1 MNRAFTLIELLI
13 VIAIVG
19 ILASV
24 MVPTIGSGRAV
35 AQTALCQTNQR
46 QLVFGAHSYR
56 NDYQAY
62 PPVVVSMQVHWD
74 DASILWHYVGDAEE
88 RMLCPEHDDPNYS
101 TTGYNYNAM
110 LGDEYQLGSGI
121 TVKGIAVS
129 DCAHPASCA
138 MFGDGH
144 DNKFMRAT
152 GSNIS
157 IRCGGRQSFRHHG
170 ATVVGWLDGHVSTQ
184 EKKFNNNCSEEKLV
198 GFLSVD
204 NAAYDPRIM
213 RLP

>member
-1 MNRAFTLIELLI
+1 VNRAFTLIELLI

-24 MVPTIGSGRAV
+24 MVPTIGGGHAV
-35 AQTALCQTNQR
+35 AQTALCQANQR

-56 NDYQAY
+56 NDHQKH
-62 PPVVVSMQVHWD
+62 PPAVVSMQVHWD
-74 DASILWHYVGDAEE
+74 DESILWHYLGDAEV
-88 RMLCPEHDDPNYS
+88 RMACPEHDDSQYS
-101 TTGYNYNAM
+101 TTGYNYNTI
-110 LGDEYQLGSGI
+110 LGDEHQLGSGI
-121 TVKGIAVS
+121 TVKGVPLS

-152 GSNIS
+152 LSSIS
-157 IRCGGRQSFRHHG
+157 IRCGGRQSFRHRG
-170 ATVVGWLDGHVSTQ
+170 ATVVAWLDGHVSSQ
-184 EKKFNNNCSEEKLV
+184 EKSFNNNCSDEKLV
-198 GFLSVD
+198 GFLSDD
-204 NAAYDPRIM
+204 NAAYDPRIL